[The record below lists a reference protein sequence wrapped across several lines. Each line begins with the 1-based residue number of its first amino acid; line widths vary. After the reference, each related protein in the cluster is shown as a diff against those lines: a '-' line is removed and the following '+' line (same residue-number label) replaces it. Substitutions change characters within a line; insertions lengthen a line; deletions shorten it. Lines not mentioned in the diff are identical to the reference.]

1 MYDCLILRH
10 RYNTTER
17 KEKRM
22 KKASV
27 FAWLVIIAMM
37 AMNYV
42 AIGEELVVDMPD
54 DITLMDDLEVDMEED
69 GIALDIDGEGIQIDT
84 IDVDLSNDLPDT
96 SEDAVGDNATVNSN
110 RVIRYQSD
118 VDYDSDALFA
128 GYVDMVFYGKDTLGI
143 QPNGFL
149 GDRLTGVVGKVY
161 DYLYRE
167 IDKVVKGERSNT
179 QFLIPES
186 IVPYY
191 TDVEEVW
198 ESFDIIVSSLLYD
211 QSYHMFWCDKTNI
224 KGIGYDETVEFD
236 FPVAVEFA
244 KSEYKTD
251 VKKIKSVET
260 AHRNAQKVV
269 KLYED
274 VPDYH
279 KLLSYRDF
287 ICSSVDYNYE
297 AAEDEDTPYGNPWQ
311 MIWVFDADPTTNV
324 VCEGYSKAFQYLCAK
339 TKFNGA
345 IQSYMIGGK
354 AEANGSGGPHMW
366 NIITMEDG
374 KNYHVDVTWYDQGF
388 TGGFL
393 TGATSQSNTA
403 YVVADE
409 ATYYFDDVILELY
422 PAKKLK
428 LSSTDYDPEWSMPK
442 EITIKQGDVVTLYM
456 GNKLTLKT
464 KLNPSK
470 AITKL
475 KWSTDDKTVATVSD
489 TGVVTPKKE
498 GRARITVTTDNNLSA
513 SIVVKVKDASSVKL
527 MKGTKTLKKGTTLNL
542 KRGKSL
548 KLKAK
553 VLPEKVKTKLT
564 WKSSNKYVT
573 VKNGTV
579 KVNARAKVG
588 SKARITVKTAN
599 GKSAYII
606 ILVN

>member
-1 MYDCLILRH
+1 
-10 RYNTTER
+10 
-17 KEKRM
+17 M

-84 IDVDLSNDLPDT
+84 IDVDLSNDLPYT

-143 QPNGFL
+143 QPNNGFL

-161 DYLYRE
+161 DYLYQE
-167 IDKVVKGERSNT
+167 TYKVAIGERSYT
-179 QFLIPES
+179 RFVIPDS
-186 IVPYY
+186 II
-191 TDVEEVW
+191 TDQEDLDLAVS
-198 ESFDIIVSSLLYD
+198 SFWDIVHSLLYD
-211 QSYHMFWCDKTNI
+211 HPYTLYWCDKTRIQGN
-224 KGIGYDETVEFD
+224 YDDTTLEFD
-236 FPVAVEFA
+236 FPVAEEFA
-244 KSEYKTD
+244 KSDNVTD
-251 VKKIKSVET
+251 AEKIKSIET
-260 AHRNAQKVV
+260 AHSNAKKVI

-442 EITIKQGDVVTLYM
+442 EITIKQGDAATLYM

-464 KLNPSK
+464 KLKPSK

-475 KWSTDDKTVATVSD
+475 KWSTDDKTVATVSK
-489 TGVVTPKKE
+489 TGVVTPKKA
-498 GRARITVTTDNNLSA
+498 GRAKITVTTDNGLSA

>member
-1 MYDCLILRH
+1 
-10 RYNTTER
+10 
-17 KEKRM
+17 M

-96 SEDAVGDNATVNSN
+96 FEDAVGDNATANGN

-143 QPNGFL
+143 QPNNGFL

-161 DYLYRE
+161 DYLYQE
-167 IDKVVKGERSNT
+167 TYKVAIGERSYT
-179 QFLIPES
+179 RLVIPDS
-186 IVPYY
+186 II
-191 TDVEEVW
+191 TDQEDLDVAKS
-198 ESFDIIVSSLLYD
+198 SFWDIVHSLLYD
-211 QSYHMFWCDKTNI
+211 HPYTLYWCDKTRI
-224 KGIGYDETVEFD
+224 QGDYDDTTLEFD
-236 FPVAVEFA
+236 FPVAEEFA
-244 KSEYKTD
+244 KSDFVTD
-251 VKKIKSVET
+251 AEKIKSIET
-260 AHRNAQKVV
+260 AHSNAKKVI
-269 KLYED
+269 KLFED
-274 VPDYH
+274 VPDYN
-279 KLLSYRDF
+279 KLVGYRDF
-287 ICSSVDYNYE
+287 ICSAVDYNYD
-297 AAEDEDTPYGNPWQ
+297 AADGDTPYGNPWQ
-311 MIWVFDADPTTNV
+311 MIWVFDADPATNV
-324 VCEGYSKAFQYLCAK
+324 VGEGYAKAFQYLCAR
-339 TKFNGA
+339 TKFSGA
-345 IQSYMIGGK
+345 IQSYMIGGHGDLYVTDPS
-354 AEANGSGGPHMW
+354 NGRHMW

-374 KNYHVDVTWYDQGF
+374 KNYHVDLTMCDIIGCDEF
-388 TGGFL
+388 FL
-393 TGATSQSNTA
+393 AGATSQSNDG
-403 YVVADE
+403 YVVIDDFVEVGRA
-409 ATYYFDDVILELY
+409 YYFDDDVLELY
-422 PAKKLK
+422 PAKILK
-428 LSSTDYDPEWSMPK
+428 LSTADYDPEWSKPK
-442 EITIKQGDVVTLYM
+442 TITIKQGDAATLYM

-464 KLNPSK
+464 KLKPSK

-475 KWSTDDKTVATVSD
+475 KWSTDDKTVATVSK
-489 TGVVTPKKE
+489 TGVVTPKKA
-498 GRARITVTTDNNLSA
+498 GRARITVTTDNGLSA
-513 SIVVKVKDASSVKL
+513 SIVVNVKDASSVKL

-553 VLPEKVKTKLT
+553 VSPEKVKTKLT

-579 KVNARAKVG
+579 KVNTKAKVG
-588 SKARITVKTAN
+588 SKARITVTTAN